1 MVRRKLFTDEQ
12 WTRLL
17 APAREER
24 EIVRH
29 CTLSRDDLDLI
40 TAKRSDHSRLGFAV
54 LLCYLRHPG
63 RALEAGEM
71 PPPELLAFVADQLD
85 VDVVAFDKFQ
95 RRDQTRRE
103 QLAELMAR
111 FDYQTFDRAS
121 SRRLSRLADP
131 DRPDHPQAR

>member
-1 MVRRKLFTDEQ
+1 MDEAA
-12 WTRLL
+12 R
-17 APAREER
+17 PGEREER

-40 TAKRSDHSRLGFAV
+40 AAKRSDHSRLGFAV

-85 VDVVAFDKFQ
+85 VDVAAFDKFQ

-111 FDYQTFDRAS
+111 FRLPDVRSGLVPA
-121 SRRLSRLADP
+121 LSRLADP